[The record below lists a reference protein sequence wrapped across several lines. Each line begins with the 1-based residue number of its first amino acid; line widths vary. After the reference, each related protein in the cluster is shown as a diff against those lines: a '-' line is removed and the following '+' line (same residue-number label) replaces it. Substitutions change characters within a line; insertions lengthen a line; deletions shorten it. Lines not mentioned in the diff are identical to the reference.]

1 MNDNE
6 LEALLLDL
14 ESDRVERTASAS
26 DTKKIAQA
34 ICAFA
39 NDLPGHGQPGVIF
52 IGVHDDGA
60 CAELE
65 ITDELL
71 KNLAGIRAD
80 GNILPLPDLNVGKR
94 LLAGCEMAVIEVQ
107 PSIAPPV
114 RFKGQTWIRVGPRR
128 AIASRDEEIRL
139 SEKRRARDLPFDLRP
154 LRGASL
160 ADLDLDY
167 FRTRYLPAAVPPDV
181 LRENQRTS
189 EQQLAAVRFLDAQSG
204 CPTALGVLVAG
215 LDPRAAVPGSYVQF
229 VRFEGEDLSSPIL
242 DQAEFSGPILEIARE
257 IETKFAAHNESRLS
271 LEGHLDRRLPA
282 YPLVAL
288 QQIMRNALIHR
299 DYESSYAP
307 VTVYWF
313 RNRVEIHSP
322 GGPFGR
328 VTPEN
333 FGQPGL
339 TDYRNPGLAE
349 AMKNLGFVQRFGIG
363 LDVARRALLENGNSP
378 LEWRVQAT
386 HVALIL
392 GARP

>member
-1 MNDNE
+1 
-6 LEALLLDL
+6 
-14 ESDRVERTASAS
+14 
-26 DTKKIAQA
+26 
-34 ICAFA
+34 
-39 NDLPGHGQPGVIF
+39 
-52 IGVHDDGA
+52 
-60 CAELE
+60 
-65 ITDELL
+65 
-71 KNLAGIRAD
+71 
-80 GNILPLPDLNVGKR
+80 
-94 LLAGCEMAVIEVQ
+94 
-107 PSIAPPV
+107 
-114 RFKGQTWIRVGPRR
+114 
-128 AIASRDEEIRL
+128 
-139 SEKRRARDLPFDLRP
+139 
-154 LRGASL
+154 
-160 ADLDLDY
+160 
-167 FRTRYLPAAVPPDV
+167 
-181 LRENQRTS
+181 
-189 EQQLAAVRFLDAQSG
+189 
-204 CPTALGVLVAG
+204 
-215 LDPRAAVPGSYVQF
+215 
-229 VRFEGEDLSSPIL
+229 
-242 DQAEFSGPILEIARE
+242 
-257 IETKFAAHNESRLS
+257 
-271 LEGHLDRRLPA
+271 
-282 YPLVAL
+282 VAL